1 MKYFPLFLFLTLFF
15 ASSHFGIAQNK
26 VSPFLK
32 KNGNATQ
39 LVVDGKPFLMIS
51 GELHNSSSSSVEYMK
66 PIWPKLKAMNLNSV
80 IASISW
86 EQFEPEEGTYDYTLV
101 EALIKEAKAHDLK
114 LCLIWFASWKNG
126 ESYHVPMWV
135 KRDTKR
141 FFRVKD
147 KNGNN
152 VETISPFCEEAMQAD
167 AKAFGKLM
175 KHIREIDHA
184 NTVIMMQPENEV
196 GIFQDIDYNP
206 QALKKYSQEVPKRLL
221 SYISEHE
228 SGLES
233 ELKSLWQAN
242 GSKMQGSWKSVF
254 GDNPS
259 SKEFMMAWQYAS
271 YINEVA
277 KLGKKEHPL
286 PMYVNAWPVHK
297 TGDMPGVYPNG
308 GPVSRVMDIYKAAAP
323 YIDVVSPD
331 IYLLNFK
338 ETCSLYHRSD
348 NPMLIPESSLIEGRA
363 FYVFAALDAICF
375 SPFGIEDGATNIAI
389 SKSYQVLNELMP
401 VITQYQGTGKM
412 VGVLMEGN
420 EKDTT
425 IVMGNY
431 RMKVVYDKNGPSYG
445 LFIQTGEDEFL
456 ISGLNLKVFVSSAD
470 TNRVAYVGQVWEGS
484 FENGIWKS
492 MRLLNGDETWGW
504 PHRIVNVFGRQF
516 DTDEKIEISNINQPD
531 MKVAKERKI
540 ISTAGIYKLIAY
552 TRDK

>member
-1 MKYFPLFLFLTLFF
+1 MNYFFSFLFLILLVTIQFGHAQTKTL
-15 ASSHFGIAQNK
+15 
-26 VSPFLK
+26 PFLK

-101 EALIKEAKAHDLK
+101 EALIKEAKAYDLK

-126 ESYHVPMWV
+126 ESSYMPMWV

-152 VETISPFCEEAMQAD
+152 IETVSPFCEEAMRAD
-167 AKAFGKLM
+167 AKAFGMLM
-175 KHIREIDHA
+175 KHIRKIDHEH
-184 NTVIMMQPENEV
+184 TVIMMQPENEV
-196 GIFQDIDYNP
+196 GIFQDIDYNK
-206 QALKKYSQEVPKRLL
+206 QALKKYNQEVPARLI
-221 SYISEHE
+221 SYLKEHVSTLKPE
-228 SGLES
+228 I
-233 ELKSLWQAN
+233 KSLWQIN

-277 KLGKKEHPL
+277 KSGKQEHPL
-286 PMYVNAWPVHK
+286 PMFVNAWLVQKP
-297 TGDMPGVYPNG
+297 DDLPGVYPNG

-323 YIDVVSPD
+323 EIDIVSPD
-331 IYLLNFK
+331 IYLPNFK
-338 ETCSLYHRSD
+338 EICSMYHRSD
-348 NPMLIPESSLIEGRA
+348 NPLLIPESRMIEGWA
-363 FYVFAALDAICF
+363 FYAFAAHDAICL
-375 SPFGIEDGATNIAI
+375 SPFGIESGASNFTF
-389 SKSYQVLNELMP
+389 SKAYQVLNELMP

-456 ISGLNLKVFVSSAD
+456 ISGVNLKVFVSSAD

-516 DTDEKIEISNINQPD
+516 DSTEKLATSAEIKPD
-531 MKVAKERKI
+531 SYSAKENKI
-540 ISTAGIYKLIAY
+540 ISTAGIYKVITYL
-552 TRDK
+552 RDK